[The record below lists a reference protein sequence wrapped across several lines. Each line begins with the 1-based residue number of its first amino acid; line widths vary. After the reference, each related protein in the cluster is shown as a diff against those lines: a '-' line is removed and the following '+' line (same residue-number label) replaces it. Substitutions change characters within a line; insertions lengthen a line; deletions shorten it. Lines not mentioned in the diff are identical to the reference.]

1 MFGLAKQTV
10 RPRSARWTPVPLC
23 LVVFCLTA
31 IVVYCW
37 GKEIWIPTGAKA
49 KHTATAYV
57 VERAAKAGQNDARIP
72 IAAIDDD
79 PRRAEAAA
87 NAQADDYVK
96 DRRAEWQRRTQR
108 ACYNARQAVEQARR
122 DHAQNEDRLAAFR
135 LQMAGASA
143 KPPAGGRQPANASSP
158 AMIDNPR
165 WLDLNHQLDRLQQ
178 RRTSLLIDRTPA
190 HPAVEDVAV
199 QIKGLQRKIASVPR
213 QIPAPAK
220 QQTPATPLLKNAPT
234 ADDSIA
240 NQDTEKLNELKAAV
254 ETTRLAYLQAGTAEK
269 QARDAQQA
277 SPHYTVVYA
286 QIAALSPPPG
296 DHGWVRLMYTTL
308 AAGMLMAFGA
318 GLLSAGANIQP
329 PVASVAEVQAAAGAP
344 IMATIPATGPLPN
357 PFWLSRRQKRVRRT
371 LLAAGLLLML
381 ACPAAAAWGLLGI

>member
-10 RPRSARWTPVPLC
+10 RPRSARWKPVPLC

-37 GKEIWIPTGAKA
+37 GKEIWIPTDAKA

-57 VERAAKAGQNDARIP
+57 VERAAKAGQSDARIP
-72 IAAIDDD
+72 IAAVDDD

-96 DRRAEWQRRTQR
+96 DRRAEWLRRTQR
-108 ACYNARQAVEQARR
+108 ACYEARQAVEQARR

-143 KPPAGGRQPANASSP
+143 KPPAADPRPANASSP
-158 AMIDNPR
+158 VMIDNPR
-165 WLDLNHQLDRLQQ
+165 WLDLNHQLDGLQR

-199 QIKGLQRKIASVPR
+199 QIKGLQQKIASIPR
-213 QIPAPAK
+213 QIPAPAMR
-220 QQTPATPLLKNAPT
+220 QTPATPLLKNAPM
-234 ADDSIA
+234 ANDSIA
-240 NQDTEKLNELKAAV
+240 NQDTEKLSALKAAV
-254 ETTRLAYLQAGTAEK
+254 ETTRLAYQQAGAAEK
-269 QARDAQQA
+269 QAREAQKATPQ
-277 SPHYTVVYA
+277 YTVVYA
-286 QIAALSPPPG
+286 QIAALSPTP
-296 DHGWVRLMYTTL
+296 DYGWLRLMYTTL

-318 GLLSAGANIQP
+318 GLLSAGAHIQP
-329 PVASVAEVQAAAGAP
+329 PVASVAEVLAAAGAP
-344 IMATIPATGPLPN
+344 VMAMIPATGPLPN

-381 ACPAAAAWGLLGI
+381 ACPAAAVWGLSGI